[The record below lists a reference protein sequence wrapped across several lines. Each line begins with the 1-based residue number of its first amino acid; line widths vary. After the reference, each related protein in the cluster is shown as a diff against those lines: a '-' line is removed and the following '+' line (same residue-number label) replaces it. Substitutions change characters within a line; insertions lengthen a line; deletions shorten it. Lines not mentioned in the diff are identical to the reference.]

1 MTLSY
6 TVPCSACR
14 TYLRSADF
22 VLFYIDFV
30 HSVLTLSYSVLC
42 RSLISS
48 RIRTSRSHES
58 LLSNPSA
65 MQAVDVTGRDTEVKP
80 VHHSVLSQDHCFHV
94 ATSHGSKYISCRT
107 AEERDKWLSR

>member
-1 MTLSY
+1 M
-6 TVPCSACR
+6 P
-14 TYLRSADF
+14 
-22 VLFYIDFV
+22 
-30 HSVLTLSYSVLC
+30 C

>member
-1 MTLSY
+1 
-6 TVPCSACR
+6 
-14 TYLRSADF
+14 
-22 VLFYIDFV
+22 
-30 HSVLTLSYSVLC
+30 
-42 RSLISS
+42 
-48 RIRTSRSHES
+48 
-58 LLSNPSA
+58 